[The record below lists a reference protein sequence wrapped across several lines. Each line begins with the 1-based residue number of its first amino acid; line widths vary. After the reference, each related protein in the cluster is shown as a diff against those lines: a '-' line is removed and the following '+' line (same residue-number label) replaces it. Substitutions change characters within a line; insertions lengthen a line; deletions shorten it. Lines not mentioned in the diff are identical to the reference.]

1 MKKCGGGRGGYEFF
15 ILSLAS
21 GNSRDR
27 VKSHHVSAPS
37 RGSRFNLMDLK
48 LRFRFLKQLA
58 IFSNSPR
65 IVLSQVCTFM
75 TCLIS

>member
-1 MKKCGGGRGGYEFF
+1 MKKCGGGRGGYGLF

-37 RGSRFNLMDLK
+37 RGSLMVL
-48 LRFRFLKQLA
+48 LRF
-58 IFSNSPR
+58 S
-65 IVLSQVCTFM
+65 V
-75 TCLIS
+75 